1 MKQLKELKLE
11 ELSPEQKLGLAMV
24 ATVWDEKST
33 DIDYLERQIKNHAL
47 GGVWVVPRDGRNDHI
62 IKRLKEAAD
71 YPLLVFTDAEEGFG
85 EHLVGKH
92 NSIGLA
98 DSEEL
103 AYSFG
108 KVTAALAAKKG
119 YNVVCN
125 PVVDMVSRNC
135 PCGSTARAYG
145 SDKVRVTALA
155 AAEAR
160 GMHDGGC
167 LTLGKHYP
175 GNKFQT
181 KDSEIDSH
189 MAETAS
195 DATKEELL
203 DYALYPY
210 MELDKMGLLDGV
222 MIGHKRCTNIDP
234 DFPASL
240 SRHVIQILRDT
251 GFKGLALTDALRMM
265 GIVAKFGEKGGIGYA
280 VGNAAAAALP
290 FTSSNE
296 QWMKM
301 LRECYDEGIV
311 SDERLDKVAEDILY
325 MQHKLLSLPTEVEPT
340 EKELADLDR
349 INTDSV
355 CAILDDGLTAALDRN
370 GNYRFTILTEIGTTE
385 DVMVDTF
392 KGNWYNPVKIAER
405 LRELFPNAVT
415 EFLSE
420 FPTTAQNQ
428 HFVENEVERETVFI
442 TFYMS
447 AAYAGMERFTPRILS
462 TMKAMQV
469 SNRISTVVHFGNPFT
484 LEELPH
490 IPRILVGIQSEKGV
504 DAALNVLGG
513 LHEAKG
519 KLTYD
524 VKIP

>member
-1 MKQLKELKLE
+1 M
-11 ELSPEQKLGLAMV
+11 
-24 ATVWDEKST
+24 
-33 DIDYLERQIKNHAL
+33 
-47 GGVWVVPRDGRNDHI
+47 
-62 IKRLKEAAD
+62 
-71 YPLLVFTDAEEGFG
+71 
-85 EHLVGKH
+85 
-92 NSIGLA
+92 
-98 DSEEL
+98 
-103 AYSFG
+103 
-108 KVTAALAAKKG
+108 
-119 YNVVCN
+119 
-125 PVVDMVSRNC
+125 
-135 PCGSTARAYG
+135 
-145 SDKVRVTALA
+145 
-155 AAEAR
+155 
-160 GMHDGGC
+160 
-167 LTLGKHYP
+167 
-175 GNKFQT
+175 
-181 KDSEIDSH
+181 
-189 MAETAS
+189 
-195 DATKEELL
+195 
-203 DYALYPY
+203 
-210 MELDKMGLLDGV
+210 
-222 MIGHKRCTNIDP
+222 
-234 DFPASL
+234 
-240 SRHVIQILRDT
+240 
-251 GFKGLALTDALRMM
+251 
-265 GIVAKFGEKGGIGYA
+265 AKFGEKGGIGYA

-301 LRECYDEGIV
+301 HRECYDEGIV

-385 DVMVDTF
+385 EVMVDTF

-428 HFVENEVERETVFI
+428 HYVENEVERETVFI

-490 IPRILVGIQSEKGV
+490 IPRILVGVQSEKGV